1 MLQNYSN
8 MANLNRIKVVLVERV
23 RLASGLLKKL
33 AKHHALLA
41 SGAVTAFNLIWPRLI
56 RLQNSLTLT

>member
-33 AKHHALLA
+33 VKHHALLA
-41 SGAVTAFNLIWPRLI
+41 SGAVTAFNLI
-56 RLQNSLTLT
+56 